1 MEEEISYDVFELFPD
16 NSEHYVGTITTNK
29 SLREDIL
36 YKYKLDEYINSS
48 RGTKYSIILLMF
60 EKIYGFTKGMNGFKL
75 FWNDDESIGTINWNV
90 DTWKIKKVENEPIQ
104 DQ

>member
-1 MEEEISYDVFELFPD
+1 
-16 NSEHYVGTITTNK
+16 
-29 SLREDIL
+29 
-36 YKYKLDEYINSS
+36 
-48 RGTKYSIILLMF
+48 MF

>member
-36 YKYKLDEYINSS
+36 YKYKLDEYINSFS
-48 RGTKYSIILLMF
+48 WNKIFYYSF
-60 EKIYGFTKGMNGFKL
+60 
-75 FWNDDESIGTINWNV
+75 NV
-90 DTWKIKKVENEPIQ
+90 
-104 DQ
+104 